1 MAQEHAYEPWDERAY
16 RALFE
21 GLFEGLS
28 DADLSARLGRSTSSL
43 SSTSSKLL
51 AAVLTLD
58 PEADVPGKGLD
69 GLRML
74 ISRESEQD
82 WIPLAREAHKNAGK
96 MFWGAAEDEQLTRA
110 WVSQAGTISTVASRL
125 GTGDAVVLSRLVW
138 LGLARDRNDVI
149 ARLGVD
155 PGSLFD
161 VRQRLADGNAVEQW
175 VLAVSD
181 PEGRILHVSIHAN
194 ESNARACIQQESARA
209 MKRDEL
215 VVTRWTLARRVMGWD
230 NEESFETDLAFLLPE
245 DA

>member
-28 DADLSARLGRSTSSL
+28 DAELTARLGRSASSL

-69 GLRML
+69 SLRML
-74 ISRESEQD
+74 VSRESEQD
-82 WIPLAREAHKNAGK
+82 WIPLAREAHKNTGK
-96 MFWGAAEDEQLTRA
+96 MFWGANEDDQLTRA
-110 WVSQAGTISTVASRL
+110 WESQGGTISTIASQL
-125 GTGDAVVLSRLVW
+125 GTGDAVVLTRLVW
-138 LGLARDRNDVI
+138 LGLARDRDEAI
-149 ARLGVD
+149 ERLGVD

-161 VRQRLADGNAVEQW
+161 VRQRLADGTAIEQW
-175 VLAVSD
+175 VLTVSD
-181 PEGRILHVSIHAN
+181 PKGRILHVSIHAN
-194 ESNARACIQQESARA
+194 ETGARGCIERETERA

-215 VVTRWTLARRVMGWD
+215 VVARWTLACRVMGWD
-230 NEESFETDLAFLLPE
+230 NEETFETDLAFLLS
-245 DA
+245 DNA